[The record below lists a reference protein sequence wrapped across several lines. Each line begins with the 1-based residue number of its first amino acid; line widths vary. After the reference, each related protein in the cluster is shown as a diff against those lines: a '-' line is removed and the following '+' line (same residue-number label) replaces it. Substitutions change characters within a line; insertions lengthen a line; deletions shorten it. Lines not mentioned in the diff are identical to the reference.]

1 MAQHKY
7 LTYEGLKALVQRVAS
22 VITGTVSD
30 AGITLYL
37 HGKTTDS
44 SGKVINGAAISN
56 VVIPIAGATQSNG
69 EKAASGLITA
79 AELERLG
86 GMEDN
91 AEENQFA
98 FSNVNIT
105 NNNGGSTALTI
116 AADEKT
122 DTLNLTAGSN
132 IKITGDATN
141 KKVTIAN
148 TYKYTHDKP
157 GAKDSD
163 NLNDQS
169 PKFGA
174 KANYIKQV
182 TSNDEGHVT
191 AIETGTITIPAL
203 PNVTV
208 TGKGDTAANATT
220 LGNTVK
226 VIKTV
231 SNGSYPSSVSD
242 EQKNNNI
249 YLDYT
254 TVEVPT
260 KQYVDSLVTTS
271 EAVVLKGTTAE
282 LIASTGTLSKGDTYI
297 CAAALSNNAKLGTLE
312 KGDVVIY
319 NNATAKTYNNSTSAD
334 WIVIQANANVY
345 NGSYGFVPNKTN
357 STASAS
363 YFLNEKGSWAIPAKR
378 GITVNN
384 KPVFGTSA
392 SGTVNFVNTENV
404 LISVGTQDSNGI
416 PISFD
421 IDTEKVSL
429 VGHKHTITANEQGD
443 KWINV
448 VGEGGDNAVTYTV
461 THKGPG
467 EEHGTY
473 TADSGSS
480 LTANK
485 SFVVT
490 GVKYD
495 EKGHIVG
502 VTGGKLPSDSK
513 GVTKIT
519 PGTGLRN
526 GTAKTDIT
534 SSGTLNLI
542 AATDSEI
549 GGIKITSQDTS
560 AIAINDKNRFGVK
573 LTSTNVAYVEIAEI
587 TTADINGLF
596 A

>member
-148 TYKYTHDKP
+148 TYKYTHAKP

-208 TGKGDTAANATT
+208 TGKGDTAANAST

-226 VIKTV
+226 VIETV

-260 KQYVDSLVTTS
+260 KKYVDSLVTTS

-282 LIASTGTLSKGDTYI
+282 LIASTGNLSKGDTYI

-384 KPVFGTSA
+384 TPVFGTSA

-461 THKGPG
+461 THKDPDTDATNVYSAADGS
-467 EEHGTY
+467 ELTMGTS
-473 TADSGSS
+473 D
-480 LTANK
+480 
-485 SFVVT
+485 VVT

-495 EKGHIVG
+495 DKGHIIG
-502 VTGGKLPSDSK
+502 VTSGKLPSDSK

-526 GTAKTDIT
+526 GNVKTAIT

-549 GGIKITSQDTS
+549 GGIKITAKNNVTVD
-560 AIAINDKNRFGVK
+560 DVNRFGVK
-573 LTSTNVAYVEIAEI
+573 INNSNVAYVEILEISTAE
-587 TTADINGLF
+587 INGLF
-596 A
+596 S